1 MNLCDDVFCT
11 CINYF
16 SFGCN
21 QIPFKKLLKGRNGS
35 GRIQQLVF
43 RSVQLLA
50 HIWADQGV
58 ERERNAIVQLFFFF
72 FLSLIQSWAPVHPI
86 APPILSGSSIRKC
99 DADTPRVVAH

>member
-1 MNLCDDVFCT
+1 MNFCDDVFCT

-58 ERERNAIVQLFFFF
+58 EREMLLFSFFFF
-72 FLSLIQSWAPVHPI
+72 CP
-86 APPILSGSSIRKC
+86 
-99 DADTPRVVAH
+99 